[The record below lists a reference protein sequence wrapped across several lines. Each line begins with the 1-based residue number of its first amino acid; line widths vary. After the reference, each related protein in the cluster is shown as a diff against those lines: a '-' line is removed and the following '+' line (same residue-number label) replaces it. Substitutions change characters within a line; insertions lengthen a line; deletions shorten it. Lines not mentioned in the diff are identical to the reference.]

1 MSKTIMVFPENLSG
15 KTMIIVV
22 VFHYLDASNPEVIY
36 DFSFTNFITLL

>member
-1 MSKTIMVFPENLSG
+1 MVFPENLSG

-22 VFHYLDASNPEVIY
+22 VFHYSDASNPEAIY